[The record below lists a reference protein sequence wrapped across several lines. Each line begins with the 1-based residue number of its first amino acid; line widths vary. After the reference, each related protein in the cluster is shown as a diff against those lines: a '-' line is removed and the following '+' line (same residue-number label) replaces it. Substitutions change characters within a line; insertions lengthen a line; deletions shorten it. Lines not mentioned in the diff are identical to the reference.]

1 MSFLPCMFFL
11 NELHACNEEL
21 WIGLMLPAAPQACVV
36 VLPTPFTMDGC
47 KHVECEEYI
56 LESSTPTRMATE
68 GASLCVF
75 SEDFNHFEKNHDA
88 FPVEAQR
95 VLDSIAELR
104 AALGSFR
111 QKTENICVMD
121 DTVAR
126 LLIADEEDA
135 AAPTKHDESATLQ
148 EEPTPLAE
156 ATLDSPKSGEQ

>member
-11 NELHACNEEL
+11 NEVHACNDEL
-21 WIGLMLPAAPQACVV
+21 WIGLMIPAAPQACVV
-36 VLPTPFTMDGC
+36 VLPIPFTMDGC
-47 KHVECEEYI
+47 KPVECEEYI
-56 LESSTPTRMATE
+56 LESPKRTRMATE
-68 GASLCVF
+68 GATLGVF
-75 SEDFNHFEKNHDA
+75 SEDFNHFEKSHDA
-88 FPVEAQR
+88 FPVEAQK

-135 AAPTKHDESATLQ
+135 AAPTTHDESATPQ
-148 EEPTPLAE
+148 AEPTPLAE